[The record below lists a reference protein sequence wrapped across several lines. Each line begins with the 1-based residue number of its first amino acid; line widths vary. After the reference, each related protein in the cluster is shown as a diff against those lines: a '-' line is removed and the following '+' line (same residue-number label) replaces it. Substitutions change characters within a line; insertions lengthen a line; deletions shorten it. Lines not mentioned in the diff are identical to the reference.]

1 MTLRFFRII
10 FIIAVLGLSGLSLF
24 AQEQTE
30 RIARLILPEFEKDHQ
45 KNPDFP
51 DIDISLELR
60 DMEIV
65 EALKF
70 IANKANLNIIPTKE
84 VTGRVSLMVSEVP
97 VKDVF
102 DIILRSNNLA
112 YEKKGSIFVVMSES
126 EYKNRYGKTFS
137 DLRVTKVFHLKYAI
151 PEQAL
156 NLLNILKSDMG
167 KVLLDP
173 ESGVILVM
181 DMADRVADMQNT
193 LEAMEKKSI
202 IKVYDLKYARA
213 KDIEDQL
220 KSQLDLKKVG
230 SIKADERTN
239 QVIVQTL
246 PDRLEDIER
255 LIAGLDK
262 KTKQILIDA
271 KIIQVKLTNDVSSG
285 VEWEG
290 LFDVSKGNSMTYVG
304 AYPFSSVQAAS
315 DDWRSR
321 KQVLEDVGYVGSYPS
336 LGTTSDYSAGKKSL
350 LTEEM
355 HLGVIGKHDFDT
367 VIKYLQTLGETRI
380 LSNPKLAVINN
391 REAKIHVGEKQ
402 AYITTTTT
410 QTQTSTTI
418 SEAVTY
424 VDVGIQLFVTPTIN
438 EDGFVTVKIKPEIS
452 SVIGYLETS
461 SNNKIPLIDTSTAET
476 IVMVKDGTSILIGG
490 LSKEEKFLTQ
500 EGTPIL
506 SKIPLLGE
514 AFRAKSNKSVR
525 SELVILLTPH
535 IIEGDELVTGYS
547 RDFGHVLD
555 KDYQQYRGLSEQT
568 EKLDYKPYQTY
579 PQIEGDIEVV
589 PGIKPARNF

>member
-1 MTLRFFRII
+1 MSLKLYKLLLVF
-10 FIIAVLGLSGLSLF
+10 AVLNLSVFPSF

-30 RIARLILPEFEKDHQ
+30 RIARLILPEFERDHI

-51 DIDISLELR
+51 DINISLELR

-70 IANKANLNIIPTKE
+70 IANKAGLNIIPTKE
-84 VTGRVSLMVSEVP
+84 VIGRVSLVVSDVP

-112 YEKKGSIFVVMSES
+112 YEKKGSIYVVMSES

-137 DLRVTKVFHLKYAI
+137 DLRITKVFNLTYAV

-156 NLLNILKSDMG
+156 NLLNTLKSDIG

-181 DMADRVADMQNT
+181 DMADRVADMQKT
-193 LEAMEKKSI
+193 LDAMEKKSL
-202 IKVYDLKYARA
+202 IKVFDLKYARA

-246 PDRLEDIER
+246 SDRMEDIER
-255 LIAGLDK
+255 LIIGLDK

-271 KIIQVKLTNDVSSG
+271 KIIQVKLSNQIGSG

-290 LFDVSKGNSMTYVG
+290 LFDVSRQNGMTYVG
-304 AYPFSSVQAAS
+304 SYPFSSVQS
-315 DDWRSR
+315 STDDWRSR
-321 KQVLEDVGYVGSYPS
+321 KDTLADVGYVGSYPS
-336 LGTTSDYSAGKKSL
+336 SGETSDYSSSTRKL
-350 LTEEM
+350 ITEEM

-380 LSNPKLAVINN
+380 LSNPKLAVVNN

-410 QTQTSTTI
+410 QTETSTTV

-438 EDGFVTVKIKPEIS
+438 EEGFVTVKIKPEIS
-452 SVIGYLETS
+452 SVIDYLETS
-461 SNNKIPLIDTSTAET
+461 SDNRIPIIDTSTAET
-476 IVMVKDGTSILIGG
+476 IVMVKDGSSILIGG
-490 LSKEEKFLTQ
+490 LSKEEKSLTQ
-500 EGTPIL
+500 EGTPVL

-514 AFRAKSNKSVR
+514 AFKSKTNKTIR
-525 SELVILLTPH
+525 SELIVLLTPH
-535 IIEGDELVTGYS
+535 IIEGDELITGYN
-547 RDFGHVLD
+547 RDFGHKLD
-555 KDYQQYRGLSEQT
+555 KEYQQYRDLSEQT

-579 PQIEGDIEVV
+579 PKIEGDIEAI